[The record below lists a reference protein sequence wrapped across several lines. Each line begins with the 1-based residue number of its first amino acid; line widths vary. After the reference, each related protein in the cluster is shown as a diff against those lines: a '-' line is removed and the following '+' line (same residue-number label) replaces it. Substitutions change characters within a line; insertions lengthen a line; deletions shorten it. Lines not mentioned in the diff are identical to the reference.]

1 MSISLAD
8 ANSIIAHALRL
19 GGERK
24 LSPLTVCIL
33 DAGGHVVAVQRQ
45 DKSSLMRFE
54 IAQGKAYAALGIGRS
69 TRFMQEVM
77 AVQRPGFVEA
87 LSVAAQG
94 KFIPVAGGVLIR
106 NDGGDVIGAIGVTGD
121 SADNDEIIAVDA
133 VTALGLS
140 ADKQ

>member
-1 MSISLAD
+1 MSLTLAD
-8 ANSIIAHALRL
+8 ANSIIDHALRL

-45 DKSSLMRFE
+45 DRSSIMRFE
-54 IAQGKAYAALGIGRS
+54 IAQGKAYAALGLGRS
-69 TRFMQEVM
+69 TRFMQETL

-106 NDGGDVIGAIGVTGD
+106 DSSGDVLGAIGVTGD
-121 SADNDEIIAVDA
+121 SADNDEAIAVDA
-133 VTALGLS
+133 VVASGLS
-140 ADKQ
+140 ADKP